1 MCVPRTLCMPSE
13 RPNDRRL
20 RRVGRA
26 VDWPCGGLGR
36 WGVGKAQRHADRVW
50 RLMPL
55 RLTSHAPVPSGS
67 SSPVSCRAPSARSD
81 TSIRRA
87 ASETSTASNS
97 PSDSSLLKP
106 SGSLS
111 RTASALLR
119 EGLASR
125 TSATAST
132 VQFVQAARCSPCC
145 EERSSW
151 RAVGESMSGASVDE
165 RCLARLEKVVAIS
178 VVVGAFHGR
187 MPAVV
192 RSRRQRRCTF

>member
-1 MCVPRTLCMPSE
+1 MCVPRTLCASHAMHAIGKTKRQAAAS
-13 RPNDRRL
+13 
-20 RRVGRA
+20 GRA
-26 VDWPCGGLGR
+26 CGGLGR

-50 RLMPL
+50 RLTPL

-87 ASETSTASNS
+87 ASKTSTASNS

-125 TSATAST
+125 TSATALT

-151 RAVGESMSGASVDE
+151 RAIGESMSGASVDE